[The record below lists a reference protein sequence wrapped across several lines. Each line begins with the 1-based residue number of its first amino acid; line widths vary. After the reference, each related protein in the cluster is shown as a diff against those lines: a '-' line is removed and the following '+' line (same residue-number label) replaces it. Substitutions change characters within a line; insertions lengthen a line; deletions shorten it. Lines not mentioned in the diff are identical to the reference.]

1 MSSSE
6 YVNKGFKNLV
16 LTCVLNSAMSNWER
30 KYNDYNELNFGL
42 SLKEL
47 SLSFKFDY
55 EAKRPITITLKD
67 AEYDTI
73 ASVTSLFDSKSI
85 MDSIDF
91 ILSNS

>member
-55 EAKRPITITLKD
+55 
-67 AEYDTI
+67 
-73 ASVTSLFDSKSI
+73 
-85 MDSIDF
+85 
-91 ILSNS
+91 

>member
-42 SLKEL
+42 KEV
-47 SLSFKFDY
+47 SISFKFDY
-55 EAKRPITITLKD
+55 ESNRPITITLRD
-67 AEYDTI
+67 SQYDTI